1 MAKIAPIMLELQQL
15 SFAYKGAERLTV
27 DAVSLQL
34 KQGTCTAI
42 LGPNGAGKS
51 TLISLMTGLLAPAA
65 GRIEYPH
72 YQQLSLK
79 QAIAKKVALVPQD
92 FAFYEELTVYD
103 NLAFFVAISEKNRR
117 LHAQYI
123 ESAIAACN
131 LQAVTN
137 KRASTL
143 SGGYKRR
150 LNIAIALSK
159 QPDIIFLDEPTVGI
173 DPFSRDA
180 IISLLQDLKKQG
192 KTLIY
197 TSHLLYEVAQ
207 LCDDVVFIKDGKVVA
222 NQAMNSAQLTL
233 NFTTRNRLS
242 QMQLALFTEQLT
254 VISEA
259 HYQLTISDTKLL
271 GSLFSALSQ
280 LSDEIKSVN
289 FSDNQIERL
298 YRALFSEQAC

>member
-15 SFAYKGAERLTV
+15 SFAYKRAERLTV

-51 TLISLMTGLLAPAA
+51 TLISLMTGLLAPDA
-65 GRIEYPH
+65 GRIEYPY

-79 QAIAKKVALVPQD
+79 QAITKKVALVPQD

-103 NLAFFVAISEKNRR
+103 NIAFFVSISEKNSR

-131 LQAVTN
+131 LQAVSN

-173 DPFSRDA
+173 DPLSRDA

-192 KTLIY
+192 KTLVY
-197 TSHLLYEVAQ
+197 TSHLLYEVTQ
-207 LCDDVVFIKDGKVVA
+207 LCDDVVFIKNGKIVA
-222 NQAMNSAQLTL
+222 NQAINSAQLTL
-233 NFTTRNRLS
+233 NFTTKNRLS
-242 QMQLALFTEQLT
+242 QAQLALFTEQLT

-289 FSDNQIERL
+289 FSDNQIEQL